1 MYYASGIDYK
11 NTMNNAYRLCVLFN
25 TSELIEQNEAY
36 WLPTDGDNLMCLQV
50 TPRCYETSDFI
61 TLFERYAYKSL
72 YTTAELSEIDSLIT
86 KLNKGIVNSDSEYLN
101 CAGRLY
107 DLFERS
113 LKYSAYRD
121 LIETAESELEIDR
134 EDIKIPVEN
143 CFKNGEQ
150 RYMNGNDYI
159 LTVGEPHYVVF
170 YNEQY
175 TDFGTVGMSLS
186 NTASKF
192 ENLSEN
198 ETPTFDEDGLLFA
211 THTAPY
217 TKSLR
222 ECEKFINNLNHR
234 IYTPEEIVT
243 LRSEF
248 NRIKESGNDEWYLDD
263 KNNCAKL
270 ISLLDRQAEYEATMK
285 LLRSAEKLGMPE
297 EILWV
302 ECYRPELKDTVV
314 IHANEYKQLYQ
325 SDKTKNKVKIQKEQ

>member
-1 MYYASGIDYK
+1 MYYASEIDYK
-11 NTMNNAYRLCVLFN
+11 TTMNNAYRFCVLFN
-25 TSELIEQNEAY
+25 TSELIEQHEAY
-36 WLPTDGDNLMCLQV
+36 WLPTDGDNLMSIQV
-50 TPRCYETSDFI
+50 TPRFEETSDYI
-61 TLFERYAYKSL
+61 TFFERDAYKAL
-72 YTTAELSEIDSLIT
+72 YTTAELSEIDNFLT
-86 KLNKGIVNSDSEYLN
+86 KLKECNYSSDSEYMN
-101 CAGRLY
+101 CTGRLFA
-107 DLFERS
+107 LFERS

-143 CFKNGEQ
+143 YFKNGEK

-159 LTVGEPHYVVF
+159 LTGGEPHYVVF

-186 NTASKF
+186 NTASQF
-192 ENLSEN
+192 ENLPEN

-211 THTAPY
+211 THTVPY

-222 ECEKFINNLNHR
+222 ECEKFINNLNHK
-234 IYTPEEIVT
+234 IYTPEEIIT
-243 LRSEF
+243 LRNEF

-270 ISLLDRQAEYEATMK
+270 ISLLDRQSEYEATMK

-325 SDKTKNKVKIQKEQ
+325 SDKTKTKEKIQKEK